1 MLKQASNSIQSIVLK
16 IWGFLM
22 WLLGLVWKIV
32 VPIALVGLLIAPIFL
47 TFVQAPKKSTS
58 IAKAQQV
65 TKGEVSK
72 RVKVSS
78 TVEYEYDYDLP
89 VYQDAELKEILVK
102 QGDKVK
108 AGDTLAN
115 LEFVTDNKL
124 RTTATE
130 NQIKSFQ
137 TELANNNEALG
148 NTAAVNQATQNQ
160 LSTSLSNKY
169 KDYDALLKKIN
180 DKTKENNDKKD
191 KYTKEQA
198 DYQIKLD
205 TLDSNK
211 GITDS
216 IKQYQDKLDVLKRQ
230 RDGQSGSNA
239 PLATQGQ
246 VNSGQQQVDS
256 LSKQYTTQ
264 CPNGQPALVTA
275 LSSSTGSGSGSSAPV
290 DCGTLYGQFK
300 TAQDNLSLT
309 RSQLS
314 NTTAQT
320 NFTQNDIVSQI
331 NDLQSKI
338 DTLKSVSNYSTTNP
352 NLPVADS
359 VQAARLETIKGEYR
373 SEINTRKADIKQL
386 DNSQEVKTLQEQ
398 LESLERTIREVEA
411 TQNVTKRNL
420 DQSLASINQ
429 RNNTTV
435 ISLENAKR
443 TLLDT
448 REDVTKQE
456 KNRSI
461 TAKKDGIVGK
471 VYKEQGLV
479 ASGRES
485 VFKVVSENYRLKFNV
500 SADTRSQILKGMK
513 VVTTNKYQI
522 LDNIVITEVNL
533 VPNALAGTST
543 AIEYTIYATLPKSN
557 DFNYTQGESI
567 DVEVIIKDVRDVVSV
582 PSTSVFENKVYIG
595 VGPKEQQ
602 AQAGAINSPISI
614 GRNGTPRINTGGQ
627 GQRGGNNAAK
637 SYKFD
642 DFVIADVVTGLDDG
656 KYVEIKNGLTEK
668 DFIFTIFPRTDDDKK
683 AIQEENKNP
692 K

>member
-1 MLKQASNSIQSIVLK
+1 MFKQTTNSIQSIVQK
-16 IWGFLM
+16 VWGFLM
-22 WLLGLVWKIV
+22 WVLGLVWKIV
-32 VPIALVGLLIAPIFL
+32 VPVALVGLLIAPIFL
-47 TFVQAPKKSTS
+47 TFVQPPKKSNT
-58 IAKAQQV
+58 IAKASQV

-78 TVEYEYDYDLP
+78 TIEYEYDYDLP

-102 QGDKVK
+102 AGDKVK

-115 LEFVTDNKL
+115 LDFVVDNKL

-130 NQIKSFQ
+130 NQIKTFQ

-148 NTAAVNQATQNQ
+148 NTNAVNQATQNQ

-191 KYTKEQA
+191 RYTKEQN

-216 IKQYQDKLDVLKRQ
+216 IKQYQDKIDVLRRQ
-230 RDGQSGSNA
+230 RDGQSGANA
-239 PLATQGQ
+239 PLATQAQ
-246 VNSGQQQVDS
+246 VNSQQQQVDA

-264 CPNGQPALVTA
+264 CPNGQPALVPAPT
-275 LSSSTGSGSGSSAPV
+275 TNTGSSAGNSAPI
-290 DCGTLYGQFK
+290 DCGTLYAQFK

-314 NTTAQT
+314 NTTTQT
-320 NFTQNDIVSQI
+320 NFNSSDLYSQI
-331 NDLQSKI
+331 SDLQSKI

-359 VQAARLETIKGEYR
+359 VQASRLETIKGEYR
-373 SEINTRKADIKQL
+373 SEINARKADIKIL
-386 DNSQEVKTLQEQ
+386 DNSQEVKNLQEQ
-398 LESLERTIREVEA
+398 LETLERTIREVEA

-429 RNNTTV
+429 RNNTASV
-435 ISLENAKR
+435 SLENAKR

-448 REDVTKQE
+448 KEDVAKQE
-456 KNRSI
+456 KNKSI

-485 VFKVVSENYRLKFNV
+485 VFKVVSDNYRLKFNV

-513 VVTTNKYQI
+513 VITTNKYQI
-522 LDNIVITEVNL
+522 LDSIVVTEVNL
-533 VPNALAGTST
+533 VPNVLVGTST
-543 AIEYTIYATLPKSN
+543 AIEYTIYATLPKSA

-567 DVEVIIKDVRDVVSV
+567 DVEVIIKDVKDVVSI
-582 PSTSVFENKVYIG
+582 PSTAVFNNQVYIG
-595 VGPKEQQ
+595 TGPKEQQ
-602 AQAGAINSPISI
+602 VQAGAINSPISI
-614 GRNGTPRINTGGQ
+614 GRNGTPRINTGNQ
-627 GQRGGNNAAK
+627 NQRGGNNAPK

-642 DFVIADVVTGLDDG
+642 DFIIADVVTGLDDG

-683 AIQEENKNP
+683 AIQQDNKNN